1 MERERVSEMT
11 DFVTSWDVRRQSFI
25 APTFSSEHHETPR
38 RRAPLL
44 PLTQNDETL
53 NRGVE
58 MPSPHGI
65 HRYLL
70 SRDGGTR
77 VPVLVKYS
85 LICPVLS
92 GGRSRRL

>member
-44 PLTQNDETL
+44 PLTVASLSPAKKRQNDETL
-53 NRGVE
+53 KRGLE
-58 MPSPHGI
+58 MPSPH
-65 HRYLL
+65 
-70 SRDGGTR
+70 
-77 VPVLVKYS
+77 VVLPLY
-85 LICPVLS
+85 
-92 GGRSRRL
+92 